1 MSILKKENNA
11 DRNKLISLMQSASK
25 GSYILCDE
33 NDFKDK
39 ELAQTYNA
47 LIDKFLK
54 SGNETAISLNN
65 SMEIIGNCNN
75 VRTMLEIVE
84 RQKNNLN
91 TVTDMVIDIA
101 ESISKCE
108 EILNTISNNTDSAYK
123 TSLIS
128 KKIMNETFSSVS
140 QSYGAIIMA
149 VDAMNGFS
157 EKFEA
162 IKDILKTV
170 NNIADRTQILA
181 VNAKIEA
188 SRSSDGKGFA
198 VVAGEISQL
207 STDTQ
212 TSVSRMSKFLR
223 EILEAI
229 EQLVNQ
235 FDDLKLLLSVSN
247 DSAKETETSVIKM
260 ADNMQ
265 NVIEQTSILYNHM
278 NMQNSATKSFTE
290 HIVMVAKDADSL
302 DSNCKQPGRDMYTIS
317 RSIDKV
323 RTKYIKNQSCLS
335 EKDLIDIYNTDHL
348 IFTGRLYNMI
358 EGFEELKL
366 KNLNQ
371 PKNCKFGKWM
381 QSLKDKEPLKAE
393 LFKQADYYHNALHEF
408 ATMCF
413 NANKNGEKEK
423 AFVFFEQAQKVC
435 HSFSSELN
443 RLKKSLQ

>member
-101 ESISKCE
+101 ESISKSE
-108 EILNTISNNTDSAYK
+108 EILNTISNNTESSYK

-235 FDDLKLLLSVSN
+235 FDDL
-247 DSAKETETSVIKM
+247 I
-260 ADNMQ
+260 
-265 NVIEQTSILYNHM
+265 II
-278 NMQNSATKSFTE
+278 
-290 HIVMVAKDADSL
+290 
-302 DSNCKQPGRDMYTIS
+302 
-317 RSIDKV
+317 
-323 RTKYIKNQSCLS
+323 
-335 EKDLIDIYNTDHL
+335 
-348 IFTGRLYNMI
+348 
-358 EGFEELKL
+358 
-366 KNLNQ
+366 
-371 PKNCKFGKWM
+371 
-381 QSLKDKEPLKAE
+381 
-393 LFKQADYYHNALHEF
+393 
-408 ATMCF
+408 
-413 NANKNGEKEK
+413 
-423 AFVFFEQAQKVC
+423 
-435 HSFSSELN
+435 
-443 RLKKSLQ
+443 